1 MARIIEFKGQS
12 TLKRAAM
19 NMLVQMIS
27 QDEVKDLR
35 AQFEAMDTGGTGMID
50 IKELTEV
57 LTNKG
62 IKIDVNQLN
71 SIISEIDYYGNKQI
85 NYSDFLSA
93 TINIRVYMTEQ
104 KLQAIFDQFDT
115 DNSGYITHEN
125 IFFAMQK
132 LGQSMTYQ

>member
-50 IKELTEV
+50 MKELTEV

-104 KLQAIFDQFDT
+104 KLQAIFD
-115 DNSGYITHEN
+115 
-125 IFFAMQK
+125 
-132 LGQSMTYQ
+132 

>member
-50 IKELTEV
+50 MKELTEV

-93 TINIRVYMTEQ
+93 TINIRVFMTEQ

-115 DNSGYITHEN
+115 DDSGYITHEN

-132 LGQSMTYQ
+132 LGQSMTKQ

>member
-12 TLKRAAM
+12 TLKKAAM

-35 AQFEAMDTGGTGMID
+35 AQFEAIDTHGTGMID
-50 IKELTEV
+50 MNELTDV

-71 SIISEIDYYGNKQI
+71 DIISEIDYYGNKQI

-104 KLQAIFDQFDT
+104 KMQAIF
-115 DNSGYITHEN
+115 N
-125 IFFAMQK
+125 
-132 LGQSMTYQ
+132 

>member
-115 DNSGYITHEN
+115 DDSGYITHEN

-132 LGQSMTYQ
+132 LGQSMTKQ

>member
-115 DNSGYITHEN
+115 DDSGYITHEN
-125 IFFAMQK
+125 IYFAMQK
-132 LGQSMTYQ
+132 LGQSMTKQ

>member
-50 IKELTEV
+50 MKDNIVEMVESDNDGK
-57 LTNKG
+57 KSHF
-62 IKIDVNQLN
+62 KISWFWGSKVDPV
-71 SIISEIDYYGNKQI
+71 IW
-85 NYSDFLSA
+85 
-93 TINIRVYMTEQ
+93 T
-104 KLQAIFDQFDT
+104 
-115 DNSGYITHEN
+115 
-125 IFFAMQK
+125 
-132 LGQSMTYQ
+132 